1 MILICSLVLKKKP
14 KQTHTSSLNIVH
26 EHFSQK
32 IFSHMHD
39 YHNVFLIIYYIFKI
53 LFKVI
58 FQCPNFL
65 IHMDS
70 FNNLTVLYIIYV
82 LQFIYFYY
90 FLESGAPGIAEMTY
104 VWCVLYEADKDSTKM

>member
-14 KQTHTSSLNIVH
+14 NKLIQVASILYMYISKN
-26 EHFSQK
+26 
-32 IFSHMHD
+32 IFSHD
-39 YHNVFLIIYYIFKI
+39 CHNVFLIIYYIFKI